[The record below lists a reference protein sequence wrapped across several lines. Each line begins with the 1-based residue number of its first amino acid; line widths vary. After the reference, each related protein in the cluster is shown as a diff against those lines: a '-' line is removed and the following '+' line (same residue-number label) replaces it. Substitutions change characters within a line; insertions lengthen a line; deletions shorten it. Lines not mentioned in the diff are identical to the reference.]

1 MSVFKSLEEI
11 LKIAERNPNQQIW
24 CLSDDGSSDFIT
36 TALDIKN
43 CQDHLNFSKI
53 SFGIIDSPD
62 NSKEDTKE
70 NVKKIYHG
78 KHSYQNSNNS
88 IKIFYGTDLLRLE
101 ERINSFIENVN
112 VLDIKCMTTK
122 TELKKT
128 VRGISKTQHEE
139 STLYTTLYVM
149 VVIYNG

>member
-11 LKIAERNPNQQIW
+11 LKIAERNPNQPIW
-24 CLSDDGSSDFIT
+24 CLADDGSTDFIT

-43 CQDHLNFSKI
+43 CQDHLNSSKI
-53 SFGIIDSPD
+53 NFGIIDSPD
-62 NSKEDTKE
+62 SSKEDTKE

>member
-11 LKIAERNPNQQIW
+11 IKLSEKYPNQPIW
-24 CLSDDGSSDFIT
+24 CLSDDGSTDFIT

-43 CQDHLNFSKI
+43 CKDHLNSSKI
-53 SFGIIDSPD
+53 NFGIIDSPD
-62 NSKEDTKE
+62 SPKEDTEE

-88 IKIFYGTDLLRLE
+88 IKIFYGTDLLKLE

-122 TELKKT
+122 TELYKT
-128 VRGISKTQHEE
+128 TKSISKNQYEE
-139 STLYTTLYVM
+139 ATSYTTLYVM